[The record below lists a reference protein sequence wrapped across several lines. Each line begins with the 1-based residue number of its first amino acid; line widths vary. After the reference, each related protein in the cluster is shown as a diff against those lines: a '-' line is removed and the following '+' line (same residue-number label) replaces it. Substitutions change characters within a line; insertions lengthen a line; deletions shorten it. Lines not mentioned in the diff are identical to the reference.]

1 MKSRQEKYQYLLEN
15 GWWWRTHEEC
25 WYESSKDE
33 LYVNKDGVIDG
44 FRPESEGIS
53 LEEAYKQVKKN

>member
-1 MKSRQEKYQYLLEN
+1 VTRQEKYQYLLEN
-15 GWWWRTHEEC
+15 GFYWRNHDEC

-33 LYVNKDGVIDG
+33 LYVNEDGLIVG

-53 LEEAYKQVKKN
+53 LEEAYKKVKKL